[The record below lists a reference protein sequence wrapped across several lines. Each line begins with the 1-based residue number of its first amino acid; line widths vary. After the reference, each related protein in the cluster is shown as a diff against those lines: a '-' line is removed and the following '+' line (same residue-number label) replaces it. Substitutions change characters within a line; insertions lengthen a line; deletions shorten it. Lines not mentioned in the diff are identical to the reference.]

1 MGFVVVNSGTAQS
14 VSVSAYLDT
23 NAIKIG
29 EQTVFHLNT
38 RFITGSSWDE
48 PQLSDSLTSKI
59 EIIKKL
65 PWDTAENDDGT
76 WEIKRKYLI
85 TSFDSGYHVIPPLL
99 FKQDGDSVFTEPH
112 LLQVKTIP
120 VDTTEA
126 YKPIKGIRHEPLNF
140 SDFIPWIL
148 GALIILAA
156 AILILVL
163 VKRMKKKSPDYS
175 IPQKPQLPPGQEALK
190 RLDELKEQKLW
201 QHDQTK
207 KYYIELTTI
216 IRHYIERQFK
226 IDSEELTSRE
236 TLEQIKLKIP
246 EEAYEKLKQLLEL
259 ADLVKFARMK
269 PLPDEISRSSQQA
282 YDFVQLTKSTEPT
295 EKNTNE

>member
-1 MGFVVVNSGTAQS
+1 MGFVLTNSGTAQS

-29 EQTVFHLNT
+29 EQAVFHLNT
-38 RFITGSSWDE
+38 KFAMGAQWEE
-48 PQLSDSLTSKI
+48 PQLSDSLTSEI
-59 EIIKKL
+59 EIIKEL

-76 WEIKRKYLI
+76 WEIKRRYLI

-99 FKQDGDSVFTEPH
+99 FSTDGDSIFTEPH
-112 LLQVKTIP
+112 LLQVKSIP
-120 VDTTEA
+120 VDTTKA
-126 YKPIKGIRHEPLNF
+126 YKPIRGIRHEPLKF
-140 SDFIPWIL
+140 SDFIPWMLGTLIL
-148 GALIILAA
+148 LAA
-156 AILILVL
+156 GILIFVL

-190 RLDELKEQKLW
+190 RLDELEGQKLW
-201 QHDQTK
+201 QHDQIK
-207 KYYIELTTI
+207 KYYIELTSI
-216 IRHYIERQFK
+216 IRHYIERQFE

-236 TLEQIKLKIP
+236 TLEQIKSTIT

-269 PLPDEISRSSQQA
+269 PLPDEISRSSQYA
-282 YDFVQLTKSTEPT
+282 YDFVQLTKSTETT